1 MTRYAILYEAS
12 ATGAQRGAVTTQH
25 KEPPQPELRFEDL
38 SAEDV
43 ADLRRDPAARAVA
56 PAMPTSLIEPVTTVV
71 GGHVPAPAP
80 VAWGVEA
87 VDAVRER
94 LTGQGVRVAV
104 LDTGIEENHLA
115 FAGVSLVQA
124 DFSGDGLGDRHG
136 HGTHCA
142 GTVFGRD
149 VGQRIGVARGVT
161 QAWIGKV
168 LDDRG
173 RGDTTRLLDGLMW
186 AFQARVNII
195 SMSVGI
201 NFAAAVKQKM
211 DAGLPLP
218 FATSDAL
225 AAFGANLRLFD
236 ALVAMFG
243 ANAPY
248 GASPLVVAAA
258 GNDSQRNVSYSL
270 RMGAS
275 MPAAANGVL
284 AVGAVGRQGQHL
296 RVADFSNTG
305 VVVCAPGV
313 DILSA
318 GLGGSLVTKS
328 GTSMACPHVAGV
340 AALWCEAMMQ
350 VGARVNADRLHYKLQ
365 ASADRQKLVPGSH
378 ALDVGDGLVTAPNGR
393 N

>member
-1 MTRYAILYEAS
+1 MTRYAILYDVS
-12 ATGAQRGAVTTQH
+12 ATSSQRRDGTAQHRD
-25 KEPPQPELRFEDL
+25 PPQPELRFDDL
-38 SAEDV
+38 SADDV
-43 ADLRRDPAARAVA
+43 ADLRRDPTARAMA
-56 PAMPTSLIEPVTTVV
+56 PAMLTSLIEPVTTVA
-71 GGHVPAPAP
+71 GGHIPAPAP

-104 LDTGIEENHLA
+104 LDTGIEANHRA
-115 FAGVSLVQA
+115 FAGVSLAQA

-149 VGQRIGVARGVT
+149 VSQRIGVARGIT
-161 QAWIGKV
+161 HAWIGKV

-173 RGDTTRLLDGLMW
+173 RGDTTKLLDGLMW
-186 AFQARVNII
+186 AFQARVHII

-201 NFAAAVKQKM
+201 NFAKTVQQEM

-218 FATSDAL
+218 FATSSVL

-236 ALVAMFG
+236 ALMAMFE

-248 GASPLVVAAA
+248 GVSPLVVAAA
-258 GNDSQRNVSYSL
+258 GNDSQRSVSPSL

-275 MPAAANGVL
+275 MPAAAEGVL
-284 AVGAVGRQGQHL
+284 AVGAVGRQGQYL
-296 RVADFSNTG
+296 GVADFSNTG
-305 VVVCAPGV
+305 VAVCAPGV
-313 DILSA
+313 DIVSA
-318 GLGGSLVTKS
+318 SLGGGVATQS

-340 AALWCEAMMQ
+340 AALWCEALMQ
-350 VGARVNADRLHYKLQ
+350 SGARVDASRLRYKLQ
-365 ASADRQKLVPGSH
+365 TSADRQKFVPGSH
-378 ALDVGDGLVTAPNGR
+378 ALDVGDGIVTAPNGR